1 MLSLPGR
8 TRVFVAREPAD
19 MRKGFDGL
27 SALVCH
33 VIEEDPQSG
42 HLFFFVNRRRDRA
55 KILWWDS
62 QGYWLMYR
70 RLEKGRIKV
79 FDQADGSSGGFEIE
93 PADLLLLL
101 EGIDLRM
108 AKRRPHYEPRVAR
121 DSA

>member
-8 TRVFVAREPAD
+8 ARVFVARGAVD

-70 RLEKGRIKV
+70 RLEKGRIEV
-79 FDQADGSSGGFEIE
+79 FDQAEGSSGGFEIE
-93 PADLLLLL
+93 QAASP
-101 EGIDLRM
+101 
-108 AKRRPHYEPRVAR
+108 RRSCITPVAT
-121 DSA
+121 